1 MSTSPSTARRRI
13 YAASAAVHCSGSHY
27 SATYALHKFLL
38 ACGVPMPAELSAN
51 TDAATSPAADE
62 PAEPQA
68 SANPFSLET
77 VRPRC
82 HISLRLTCC
91 IISYLGAACLCP
103 RNLSANAHAATC
115 PTAEPEQASARSL
128 ITATMWSTK
137 WTSSLYSI
145 RRVDASS
152 VALLFKY
159 VRHILFKLYFHIEVA
174 PCEVVRPCR
183 RTCSLRVYSGLMAI
197 SG

>member
-1 MSTSPSTARRRI
+1 
-13 YAASAAVHCSGSHY
+13 
-27 SATYALHKFLL
+27 
-38 ACGVPMPAELSAN
+38 MPAELSAN
-51 TDAATSPAADE
+51 TDSAASPAADE

-68 SANPFSLET
+68 SANPSSLEA

-82 HISLRLTCC
+82 HISLRLPCC

-152 VALLFKY
+152 VAFLFNGVPLLPKSVSQIRF
-159 VRHILFKLYFHIEVA
+159 I
-174 PCEVVRPCR
+174 VVQ
-183 RTCSLRVYSGLMAI
+183 LRVWSLSTHLVQWLGNLSGEKEHVQKNTTD
-197 SG
+197 